1 MQKKKFDLTSDIIQV
16 NIGEEK
22 EYTQSVNKNTETIK
36 EEKVKNRK
44 KVFITIAV
52 YEELRR
58 EYKMWCTREG
68 LKMAEAFLRGY
79 ELLKKNNLS

>member
-16 NIGEEK
+16 NVGEEK
-22 EYTQSVNKNTETIK
+22 EYTHSVNKNTEVIK
-36 EEKVKNRK
+36 EQQIKNRK

-52 YEELRR
+52 DEELRR

-68 LKMAEAFLRGY
+68 YKMAEAFLKGY